1 MHYAAFTS
9 WGITVTDSYSSKT
22 RTWRN
27 AHKIMVSGG
36 WHRSV
41 HVTKSPFFFLRT
53 LKTLEGN
60 ALKCQLW
67 FSLITSEVYAI
78 LFYLFLSPFCIS
90 EYYNIYDFL

>member
-41 HVTKSPFFFLRT
+41 HVTKSPFFFFKDTENIGR
-53 LKTLEGN
+53 
-60 ALKCQLW
+60 KCIKMSTVV
-67 FSLITSEVYAI
+67 FS
-78 LFYLFLSPFCIS
+78 
-90 EYYNIYDFL
+90 DHQ